1 MNGYVYGA
9 AAGVVLALAGLAFG
23 FWGAVLVALI
33 GAIGA
38 LIGATVTGRLD
49 LRAAFDAARGRRVG

>member
-1 MNGYVYGA
+1 MTEATPSPAPA
-9 AAGVVLALAGLAFG
+9 APSAADTRCG
-23 FWGAVLVALI
+23 LVAVI

-38 LIGATVTGRLD
+38 LIGASVTGRLD

>member
-1 MNGYVYGA
+1 VNAIVIGA

-23 FWGAVLVALI
+23 FWGAVLVAVI

-49 LRAAFDAARGRRVG
+49 LRAALDAARGRKVG

>member
-1 MNGYVYGA
+1 MNGYITGA

-38 LIGATVTGRLD
+38 LVGATVTGRLD